1 MARNFPRSYGSREN
15 GLCIGEEQVSFASP
29 ATPLP
34 TAGSF
39 SCNAS
44 PPFVSI
50 SCFMSTSP
58 NIVRYLRIY
67 RRYIGRRIYLVFFLT
82 GLTALTQG
90 FGITLL
96 LPLLRASQSGS
107 ADDMSTAEEVLHD
120 ILGWMGIADSL
131 PGILAFI
138 ALVFVGKGALQFAK
152 GGYVGYLQARLLREL
167 KTKLFD
173 AYSEMDYRYY
183 IRRNT
188 GHFIN
193 VINQQ
198 VNRFFQSFYSFTS
211 FLTQVVTTVSYFAF
225 AFAIAWRFA
234 LAAIGVGIVLLTLF
248 KYLNEYVRDLSRH
261 RSEEMSELNK
271 LLVQSLQS
279 LKYIVSTD
287 HTQHL
292 RSGVLSSIKRLTGY
306 IFRQSIAAAFT
317 SSLKE
322 PVSVLLITGLIALQV
337 MVFNEPVAPIFVAL
351 LLFHRGMQSMMG
363 VQSGWQQTMDQ
374 IGAVEMV
381 DRDIQEV
388 RDHQER
394 SGIHSLGPLSE
405 GIEFQN
411 VCFAYNDDDGDVLE
425 NVNIKIPANT
435 TVALV
440 GESGAG
446 KSTLVDMLTLLL
458 KPRRGE
464 IRIDGVSHS
473 DIDLTSWRSQIGY
486 VSQET
491 VVFDD
496 TIANNI
502 HLWEGNIDGDSH
514 LREMVIDAA
523 KRAHA
528 HHFIQGLPNG
538 YQTVVGDRGV
548 RLSGGQRQRLFVAR
562 ELFKQPNLLLL
573 DEATSD
579 LDTASEQHIQNSIDA
594 LQGEVTVVIIAH
606 RLSTVKNA
614 DRVYVLNEGR
624 VVEDGPYH
632 ELRMRENGQFREM
645 VEMQSL

>member
-1 MARNFPRSYGSREN
+1 
-15 GLCIGEEQVSFASP
+15 
-29 ATPLP
+29 
-34 TAGSF
+34 
-39 SCNAS
+39 
-44 PPFVSI
+44 
-50 SCFMSTSP
+50 MSTSP
-58 NIVRYLRIY
+58 DIFRYLRIY

-107 ADDMSTAEEVLHD
+107 AEDMSTAEEVLYD
-120 ILGWMGIADSL
+120 VLGWMGIADSL

-138 ALVFVGKGALQFAK
+138 AVVFVGKGALQFAK

-173 AYSEMDYRYY
+173 AYSRMDYRYY
-183 IRRNT
+183 IRQNA

-198 VNRFFQSFYSFTS
+198 VNQFFSSFSTFTN
-211 FLTQVVTTVSYFAF
+211 FLTQLVTTLSYFGF
-225 AFAIAWRFA
+225 AFVIAWRFA
-234 LAAIGVGIVLLTLF
+234 LMAFGVGIGLLLLF
-248 KYLNEYVRDLSRH
+248 RYLNAYVRQLSRQ
-261 RSEEMSELNK
+261 RSAEMSELNK
-271 LLVQSLQS
+271 LLVQSLQAF
-279 LKYIVSTD
+279 KYIVGTNQ
-287 HTQHL
+287 TAHL
-292 RSGVLSSIKRLTGY
+292 RSGVLGSVKRLTRY
-306 IFRQSIAAAFT
+306 IFKQNIASAFT
-317 SSLKE
+317 SALKE

-351 LLFHRGMQSMMG
+351 LLFHRGMQSMMSI
-363 VQSGWQQTMDQ
+363 QSGWQNTMNQ

-381 DRDIQEV
+381 TDEFEAV
-388 RDHQER
+388 TNHEEPE
-394 SGIHSLGPLSE
+394 GPRTVEALRE

-411 VCFAYNDDDGDVLE
+411 VSFAYNEEDGDVLHD
-425 NVNIKIPANT
+425 VNIDVPVNQ

-446 KSTLVDMLTLLL
+446 KSTLVDMMTLML
-458 KPRRGE
+458 KPSRGT
-464 IRIDGVSHS
+464 IFIDGVPHS
-473 DIDLTSWRSQIGY
+473 NIHLASWRDQIGY

-496 TIANNI
+496 TVANNI
-502 HLWEGNIDGDSH
+502 SLWQGDIDEDPALH
-514 LREMVIDAA
+514 EQVVDAA

-528 HHFIQGLPNG
+528 HHFIEDLPNG

-579 LDTASEQHIQNSIDA
+579 LDTASEQHIQDSIDA
-594 LQGEVTVVIIAH
+594 LKGEVTVVIIAH

-614 DRVYVLNEGR
+614 DRVYVLDEGR
-624 VVEDGPYH
+624 VIEEGSYH